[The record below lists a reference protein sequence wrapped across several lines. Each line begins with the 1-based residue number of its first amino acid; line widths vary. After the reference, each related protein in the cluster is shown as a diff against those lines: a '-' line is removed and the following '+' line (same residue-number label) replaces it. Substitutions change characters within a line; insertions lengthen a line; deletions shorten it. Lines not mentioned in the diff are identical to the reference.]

1 VLNCYIYDSVYG
13 AIAAHKGIIQ
23 FQGENTIKDMTKTGV
38 LAQVDSLVQFRAWST
53 RAQERFLT
61 KIRTTGARD
70 EYQAVKAV
78 INSTVMVCDQ
88 PNDDTPQIG
97 QLKILDEHLYQ
108 SKEYYGVVLE
118 SASRFVGAK
127 NVVFWDAAINNGNT
141 TVARG
146 RRFVAP
152 RGAGV
157 VIAG

>member
-118 SASRFVGAK
+118 SASRFIGAK
-127 NVVFWDAAINNGNT
+127 NVVFRDAAVNDGKST
-141 TVARG
+141 LPAARQ
-146 RRFVAP
+146 FV
-152 RGAGV
+152 GSVGDTV
-157 VIAG
+157 VIVG